1 MRSPVILLFSKLDKA
16 SILSRSSQDMA
27 SSPFSSFVIFSSV
40 HSRTFRSVL
49 CGAQNCTQYSGLG
62 FTYAEYIG
70 IIATFY
76 WLDKL
81 CLMQPRKGLAF
92 LVAREHCWLPL
103 SLLSIILDY
112 YNNYI
117 VIIIIIIIPDYS
129 YHRLRESMEPPSLVL
144 SENFLKVHSPP
155 ASRQFKNLLNRTGHR
170 TEPCGRLLVIG
181 CSFSSRTSVQYSPLL
196 IKPQKKHAVNITIM
210 IFIYFL
216 RSARRDFSS
225 Y

>member
-1 MRSPVILLFSKLDKA
+1 MP
-16 SILSRSSQDMA
+16 
-27 SSPFSSFVIFSSV
+27 SSPFSSFVIFSCV
-40 HSRTFRSVL
+40 HSRTFRSFL
-49 CGAQNCTQYSGLG
+49 CGAQNCTQYSGWG
-62 FTYAEYIG
+62 FTNAEYSE

-76 WLDKL
+76 WLEML

-103 SLLSIILDY
+103 RLLSIILDY

-117 VIIIIIIIPDYS
+117 VIIIILIIPDYS
-129 YHRLRESMEPPSLVL
+129 YHPARESMETPSLVL

-155 ASRQFKNLLNRTGHR
+155 ASMQFKNLLNRTGHR

-181 CSFSSRTSVQYSPLL
+181 CSFSSRTSVQNLPVL
-196 IKPQKKHAVNITIM
+196 IKPQKKHAININI
-210 IFIYFL
+210 IIIIHFL
-216 RSARRDFSS
+216 RSARRVFSS